1 MIGGLAIG
9 APTTLPIHKLRIAI
23 DFEKV
28 ATVLIH
34 MVGSLMMR
42 NKQKEQPYKNIP
54 LQLIIGI
61 INLESNPNPI
71 LLGYQNYRTLFNR
84 SNEI

>member
-42 NKQKEQPYKNIP
+42 SKQKEQPYKNIP
-54 LQLIIGI
+54 
-61 INLESNPNPI
+61 P
-71 LLGYQNYRTLFNR
+71 Y
-84 SNEI
+84 